1 MKKTVVI
8 AAAVLLAL
16 LAAAGIVIATKQ
28 KDDSPPVRIIEEP
41 MENNTNTDIITN
53 TNDGLLQA
61 QTSQIADLRAQ
72 IEDLERKMA
81 QQEFDYTA
89 LKAEKDRLEKRN
101 ADLADQNSWLRGRN
115 NDLSS
120 SEKKLKDD
128 IAAMNTDL
136 AALNAELARISKER
150 EADEAA
156 YQEALARIEEYEAKV
171 ASAQAAL
178 DEANSVP
185 GTRVTED
192 GRILS
197 TFNTLP
203 LGQSRNIIG
212 IKAGESDIDLEAAFA
227 LMPHWFLVT
236 EIGIIDAPDDFVRTE
251 FPGLTADHAFMF
263 TALFGTGL
271 NWRVNSIPGQP
282 NFYIETMLGPAVYRY
297 IIKDDDERGVNT
309 YLLWRSAIGFD
320 LTLYKNLQFTT
331 EVGLDY
337 IINCELTPRVTIG
350 LQWNFSNSWSLFGRK

>member
-72 IEDLERKMA
+72 IEELERKMA

-171 ASAQAAL
+171 ASTQAAL

-192 GRILS
+192 GRLLY
-197 TFNTLP
+197 TFNTKP
-203 LGQSRNIIG
+203 FGQSRNIIG
-212 IKAGESDIDLEAAFA
+212 IKAGESDIDVEATFA
-227 LMPHWFLVT
+227 LMPHWFL
-236 EIGIIDAPDDFVRTE
+236 IADAGIAIVPDDLVEKE
-251 FPGLTADHAFMF
+251 FPGLRADDAYMY
-263 TALFGTGL
+263 TVMFGTGL
-271 NWRVNSIPGQP
+271 NWRVNSLQGQP
-282 NFYIETMLGPAVYRY
+282 NFYINTMIGPAWFKY
-297 IIKDDDERGVNT
+297 IDKYNDDRGINT
-309 YLLWRSAIGFD
+309 YLLWRSSVGFD
-320 LTLYKNLQFTT
+320 LTIYKNLQFTADVGIDWIKDF
-331 EVGLDY
+331 EV
-337 IINCELTPRVTIG
+337 TPRVTLG
-350 LQWNFSNSWSLFGRK
+350 LQWNFSNNWALFGRK